1 MNRYAKNG
9 LAVVATAT
17 AVVAGGWAVIGAAA
31 SAAVPRTASTVSDF
45 GSGTGKMTMQVSQS
59 GTAIDAVSFTLTCSA
74 NAVVAASPKV
84 KIGRSGDFSYSGP
97 ATLTSGSK
105 QKQSKTTMRVSGRID
120 FTKAGTLRSAKT
132 NTVTAST
139 TAAHCSP
146 YSGRLTGTVVPPGTG
161 G

>member
-1 MNRYAKNG
+1 MNVLARNG
-9 LAVVATAT
+9 LAVLATAT
-17 AVVAGGWAVIGAAA
+17 AVLAGWAVTGAAA
-31 SAAVPRTASTVSDF
+31 SAATPGTATTVSDF

-74 NAVVAASPKV
+74 NAVVEASPKV
-84 KIGRSGDFSYSGP
+84 KIGRSGAFSFSGA

-105 QKQSKTTMRVSGRID
+105 QKQSKTTMKVSGRID
-120 FTKAGTLRSAKT
+120 FTRAGTLRSAKKG
-132 NTVTAST
+132 TVTAST

-146 YSGRLTGTVVPPGTG
+146 YSGKLTGSVVPPGTG